1 MTPLPLSASSLRL
14 ALICPCSIRLS
25 IFAPGLVLRLKMPK
39 AQARRKPTRIGRSGA
54 YLKPLLIQV
63 ALAASRSEKHPEI
76 YGKKQ
81 ALQKRRG
88 KKKAI
93 IAIARRLLTAIYH
106 ILKKGEPYNPAAYIK
121 EDNPPVVRQISQ
133 EKAFE
138 MLARMGYSVLEY
150 APPPP
155 LPA

>member
-1 MTPLPLSASSLRL
+1 MTGVQTCALPISQNAESA
-14 ALICPCSIRLS
+14 
-25 IFAPGLVLRLKMPK
+25 GKK
-39 AQARRKPTRIGRSGA
+39 KTTRIGKSGA

-106 ILKKGEPYNPAAYIK
+106 ILTKGEPYDPAAYRK
-121 EDNPPVVRQISQ
+121 EDKPPVARQISQ
-133 EKAFE
+133 KKAFE
-138 MLARMGYSVLEY
+138 MLARMGYVVVLDS
-150 APPPP
+150 PPPP